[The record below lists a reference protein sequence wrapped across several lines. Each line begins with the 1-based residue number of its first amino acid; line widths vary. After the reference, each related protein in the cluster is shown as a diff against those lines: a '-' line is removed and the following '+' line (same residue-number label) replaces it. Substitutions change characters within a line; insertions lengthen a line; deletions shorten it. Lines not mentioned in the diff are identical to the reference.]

1 MNMVERQKNKDDE
14 PQKSDK
20 YLSDFINKVVVCETL
35 SGKTITGVLTGFDKF
50 ELILVELKDIKSKN
64 PKKTVVFKHGL
75 VSVRETE

>member
-1 MNMVERQKNKDDE
+1 
-14 PQKSDK
+14 
-20 YLSDFINKVVVCETL
+20 LSDFINKVVVCETL

-75 VSVRETE
+75 DQCQGNRVILFSFR

>member
-1 MNMVERQKNKDDE
+1 MNMIERQKNKDEE

-35 SGKTITGVLTGFDKF
+35 SGKTINGVLTGFDKF

-75 VSVRETE
+75 VSVREIE

>member
-1 MNMVERQKNKDDE
+1 MVERQKNKDDE

-35 SGKTITGVLTGFDKF
+35 SGETITGVLTGFDKF

>member
-1 MNMVERQKNKDDE
+1 MIERQKSRDEE

-50 ELILVELKDIKSKN
+50 ELILVEVKDIKSKK
-64 PKKTVVFKHGL
+64 PMKTVVFKHGL
-75 VSVRETE
+75 VSVREID

>member
-1 MNMVERQKNKDDE
+1 MVERQRNKDEE

-75 VSVRETE
+75 VSVREIE

>member
-1 MNMVERQKNKDDE
+1 MVERQKNKDEE

-35 SGKTITGVLTGFDKF
+35 SGETITGVLTGFDKF

-75 VSVRETE
+75 ISVRETE